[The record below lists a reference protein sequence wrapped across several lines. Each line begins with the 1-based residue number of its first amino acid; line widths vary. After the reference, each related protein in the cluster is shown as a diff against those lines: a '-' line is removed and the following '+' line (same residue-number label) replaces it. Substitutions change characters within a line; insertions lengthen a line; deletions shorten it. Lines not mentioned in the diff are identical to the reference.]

1 MTFWTRLTEQPAGM
15 GIRFR
20 FTDPSERLQ
29 LESFVGKLMSEKLG
43 GHVAAMLLGKESK
56 T

>member
-1 MTFWTRLTEQPAGM
+1 M

-20 FTDPSERLQ
+20 FTDASERLQ

-43 GHVAAMLLGKESK
+43 GHVAAALLGKESK